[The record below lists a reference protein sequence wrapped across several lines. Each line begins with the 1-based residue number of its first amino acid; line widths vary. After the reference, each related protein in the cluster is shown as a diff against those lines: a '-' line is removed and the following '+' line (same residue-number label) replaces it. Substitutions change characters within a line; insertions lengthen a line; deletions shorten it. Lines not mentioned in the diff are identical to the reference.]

1 MLLVLYNGG
10 LMMQGGQIT
19 VGDLSAFLLYSGYVA
34 LSISGLSNF
43 YSSINKAVGASG
55 RLWHLIDRKP
65 QIPLS
70 GMFIFVSII
79 ILLIKAVVLLIT
91 MIFMYRSCMLCW
103 FVLLFNLQP
112 NFSSSSST
120 ISH

>member
-91 MIFMYRSCMLCW
+91 MIFMYRSCMLC
-103 FVLLFNLQP
+103 
-112 NFSSSSST
+112 
-120 ISH
+120 